1 MLIESKKTK
10 IVATLGPVCEHEEGI
25 RNLIEAGVSMFRLN
39 TSHGTEEDHRRRIE
53 IIRRVCKEKNIHLP
67 VLVDLQGPKIRIG
80 NLESEMVITNGQK
93 LVFSPSVKEKDI
105 IPVDYAGLA
114 NDVKPGDMML
124 IDDGKL
130 EVVVEKVEDD
140 KVYTEVVNGGVLKS
154 RKGLNIPGSTAS
166 LAAVTPRDVKFIEF
180 AVNNNADYVALSF
193 VRQKEDI
200 LTARDYIKNFGG
212 DIPIIAKIEKP
223 QAVDNMKEIIQ
234 VSDGVMVARGDLGIE
249 ISPEKVPIVQ
259 KRIINEALQQRKV
272 TIVATQM
279 LETMIEQPIPTRAE
293 ASDVANAIIDGTDA
307 IMLSGET
314 SVGKFYAEAV
324 HMMTM
329 IAENVEHSDFCRYD
343 LDLPINPCYHMTRQ
357 AVVNAAV
364 KMVKDIDAKAILAFT
379 HTGYTPKLMSKL
391 RPKVPIIV
399 ISDSEATCRRLNLFW
414 DMFPFCRN
422 WDRVLNREFLIE
434 LDEFLLSNTD
444 LKADDRVILTGS
456 IPKLITGKTNFIR
469 VHRIGATSV
478 EDV

>member
-67 VLVDLQGPKIRIG
+67 VLVDLQGPKIRVG
-80 NLESEMVITNGQK
+80 NLENEMVITNGQK

-130 EVVVEKVEDD
+130 EVVVEKVEND

-223 QAVDNMKEIIQ
+223 QAVENMKEIIQ

-329 IAENVEHSDFCRYD
+329 IAENVEHSDFCKYD

-364 KMVKDIDAKAILAFT
+364 KMVKDINAKAILAFT

-391 RPKVPIIV
+391 RPQVPIIV
-399 ISDSEATCRRLNLFW
+399 ISDSESTCRRLNLFW

>member
-1 MLIESKKTK
+1 MLVESKKTK

-180 AVNNNADYVALSF
+180 AVNNND
-193 VRQKEDI
+193 
-200 LTARDYIKNFGG
+200 
-212 DIPIIAKIEKP
+212 
-223 QAVDNMKEIIQ
+223 
-234 VSDGVMVARGDLGIE
+234 
-249 ISPEKVPIVQ
+249 
-259 KRIINEALQQRKV
+259 
-272 TIVATQM
+272 
-279 LETMIEQPIPTRAE
+279 
-293 ASDVANAIIDGTDA
+293 
-307 IMLSGET
+307 
-314 SVGKFYAEAV
+314 
-324 HMMTM
+324 
-329 IAENVEHSDFCRYD
+329 
-343 LDLPINPCYHMTRQ
+343 
-357 AVVNAAV
+357 
-364 KMVKDIDAKAILAFT
+364 
-379 HTGYTPKLMSKL
+379 
-391 RPKVPIIV
+391 
-399 ISDSEATCRRLNLFW
+399 
-414 DMFPFCRN
+414 
-422 WDRVLNREFLIE
+422 
-434 LDEFLLSNTD
+434 
-444 LKADDRVILTGS
+444 
-456 IPKLITGKTNFIR
+456 
-469 VHRIGATSV
+469 
-478 EDV
+478 